1 MAPKILPAAAET
13 ADEKLFFHACHFRRG
28 IGRCGSDQ
36 QGGSQDKQY
45 GPARRTWSAGRDYR
59 GPLCSSW
66 RAAPFSER
74 EPLMFSEKKSRLER
88 ERQRKFAQL
97 EKRAE
102 RKRLRQAAAITA
114 PQAAQ
119 EARKPGK

>member
-1 MAPKILPAAAET
+1 
-13 ADEKLFFHACHFRRG
+13 
-28 IGRCGSDQ
+28 
-36 QGGSQDKQY
+36 
-45 GPARRTWSAGRDYR
+45 
-59 GPLCSSW
+59 
-66 RAAPFSER
+66 
-74 EPLMFSEKKSRLER
+74 MFSEKKSRLER